1 VTRSCLIA
9 EEQRQL
15 LQRAGFTKIQC
26 INYLDPEM
34 AKGEEG
40 RADWQHREYDL
51 FSSLLASAE

>member
-1 VTRSCLIA
+1 MRGGGPVPFFYVHSCLIA

-15 LQRAGFTKIQC
+15 LQRAGFTKIRC

-40 RADWQHREYDL
+40 RADWQHRK
-51 FSSLLASAE
+51 